1 MFAEA
6 LYHLTIR
13 PLEILFETIFFI
25 LFGLTGKPLFTI
37 VGLSIFVNI
46 LVLPL
51 YRRADKLQSE
61 QRIQEKQME
70 GRLSHIKKTFK
81 GDEKVMMTQA
91 YYRIS
96 GYKPIFALKGASS
109 LLLQIPFFIAAY
121 RFLSG
126 VSVLDGMP
134 SLLVRSFSDPA
145 SSFFLIKDLGAP
157 DGALSIGNISIN
169 VLPVLMTLI
178 NIISGTVYSKDH
190 LVKEKVQLIVTALVF
205 LVLLY
210 NSPSGLVL
218 YWTFNNIFSLCKNVV
233 QKVIESRKNHSANVS
248 AVSDN
253 LSEHTTAELSKNES
267 SRISDGLFFACA
279 FFLALLTG
287 FYIPSNLLASS
298 ATEFI
303 NPLKIFDP
311 SLYLVYSFFLGIGV
325 FVVWIGIYYLFSDN
339 KKRRIFSAV
348 MAVLC
353 VCAFA
358 DYLLSGHGLGKI
370 SAELKYDNVPVFGMK
385 IILLDLLLLV
395 ALSFIMVLIVRKKPS
410 FVTNT
415 VLVGCAA
422 MLCISFVN
430 VHGISS
436 EYKEY
441 EKIYSSSADYDLMPE
456 ITLSRTGKN
465 VVVIMLDRSL
475 GAAMM
480 YELNERPDLATAFD
494 GFTYYHD
501 TVSFGS
507 QTNLA
512 MPAVFGGYE
521 YMPHEM
527 NKRAEESLEEKT
539 NEALK
544 VLPVLF
550 LNNGY
555 GVTVMDPPYA
565 GYQETPDLSIFDDY
579 PDIKKYISNN
589 KMNSGAEEMSMLSFE
604 RKKRNMFYYAFM
616 KTVPLPLQGVLYDN
630 GNYNMGMTK
639 TFGFTEGGD
648 ESLYDE
654 ELGMYVQRT
663 EDLIHAQGV
672 SSSFMGWYS
681 VLENLSGITNIKDED
696 KGEFLM
702 MYNAASHESTLLQM
716 PDYTP
721 AGEIDNSPFYSD
733 ETYIIGGAQMHL
745 DTERNRGAYHANMAS
760 LLRLGEWFDYLRSE
774 GVYDNTRIIIVS
786 DHGDDLHMFWGFAYG
801 EEKLPCER
809 FLPLF
814 MVKDFDSHGF
824 NISTEFMTNADTCI
838 MAASGGVVRDAVN
851 PFTGKALDGHE
862 KNEETL
868 WITASNDWSI
878 KINNG
883 NTFLPAN
890 WYTVNG
896 SPYDVNSWEFLGNE

>member
-13 PLEILFETIFFI
+13 PLEILFETVFFI
-25 LFGLTGKPLFTI
+25 LFRLTGKPLFTI

-51 YRRADKLQSE
+51 YRRADRLQSE
-61 QRIQEKQME
+61 QRSAEKQME
-70 GRLSHIKKTFK
+70 KSLSHIKKTFK

-157 DGALSIGNISIN
+157 DGALSIGGISIN

-178 NIISGTVYSKDH
+178 NIISGTVYSRDH

-233 QKVIESRKNHSANVS
+233 QKVAESRKAG
-248 AVSDN
+248 
-253 LSEHTTAELSKNES
+253 AEIKTGEGMKAGDVQTS
-267 SRISDGLFFACA
+267 SGLFFSCS
-279 FFLALLTG
+279 FFMALLTG
-287 FYIPSNLLASS
+287 LYIPSNLLASS

-311 SLYLVYSFFLGIGV
+311 SLYLVYSLFLGMGV
-325 FVVWIGIYYLFSDN
+325 FVVWMGIYYLFSDD

-348 MAVLC
+348 MTAVC
-353 VCAFA
+353 ACAFA

-370 SAELKYDNVPVFGMK
+370 SAELKYDNPPAFATKLMA
-385 IILLDLLLLV
+385 LNLLLIAV
-395 ALSFIMVLIVRKKPS
+395 LSFASVMTVIKKSVFARSIVL
-410 FVTNT
+410 T
-415 VLVGCAA
+415 GCAA
-422 MLCISFVN
+422 MICISFVN
-430 VHGISS
+430 VHGINL

-480 YELNERPDLATAFD
+480 YELNERPDLANSFD

-501 TVSFGS
+501 TISFGS

-521 YMPHEM
+521 YMPHEL
-527 NKRAEESLEEKT
+527 NKRASESLEEKT

-589 KMNSGAEEMSMLSFE
+589 KLNSGSEEMSMLSFK

-616 KTVPLPLQGVLYDN
+616 KTVPLPLQGVLYDD
-630 GNYNMGMTK
+630 GNYNMGQTK
-639 TFGFTEGGD
+639 ATGFTEGGD

-663 EDLIHAQGV
+663 DDLIHAEGV

-696 KGEFLM
+696 KGQFLM

-721 AGEIDNSPFYSD
+721 AAVIDNSLYYSD
-733 ETYIIGGAQMHL
+733 DNYVIGGAQMHL

-824 NISTEFMTNADTCI
+824 NISTDFMTNADTCV
-838 MAASGGVVRDAVN
+838 MAASGGVVGEAVN
-851 PFTGKALDGHE
+851 PFTGKKLDGHE
-862 KNEETL
+862 KDEETL

-883 NTFLPAN
+883 NTFLPAD
-890 WYTVNG
+890 WYTVSG
-896 SPYDVNSWEFLGNE
+896 SPYDVNSWEYLGHE